1 MEASATRQTLPFV
14 IVAAVAVTVFCL
26 VGIGAIMGWIPTSIG
41 SGSGVTPAVQA
52 PAPPKAQAG
61 DTAPAAPVPAQPKV
75 LAQVDKPAPVP
86 VAKQAK
92 LRPKPVARSE
102 PPQQVAKVEPAQPAV
117 AEVAPPPPV
126 VAATCRE
133 CAVIEEVREVE
144 KAGDASGVG
153 AVGGAVVGGV
163 LGRQV
168 GRGSGRDI
176 ATVVG
181 AIGGGIAGHQ
191 IEKQVK
197 KTKQYQISVR
207 YEDGSQ
213 GLFTQDTPPS
223 WRPGDKV
230 KVVNGILEPRN

>member
-1 MEASATRQTLPFV
+1 MIT
-14 IVAAVAVTVFCL
+14 AAIAVTLFSL
-26 VGIGAIMGWIPTSIG
+26 VGIGAIMGWIPTSVGGG
-41 SGSGVTPAVQA
+41 SAVTPTAQPPASSKTQADAGTPVATAPAQPAVIAEPEKRA
-52 PAPPKAQAG
+52 PAP
-61 DTAPAAPVPAQPKV
+61 AARRA
-75 LAQVDKPAPVP
+75 KP
-86 VAKQAK
+86 
-92 LRPKPVARSE
+92 RSKPVARSE

-117 AEVAPPPPV
+117 AEVAPPPLV

-133 CAVIEEVREVE
+133 CAVVEEVREVE

-168 GRGSGRDI
+168 GRGTGRDI

-223 WRPGDKV
+223 WRAGDKV